1 MNNNSLGPL
10 LVRLGV
16 GIVMVVHGAGKLF
29 SVGPA
34 ASSIADFTGVI
45 ASLGLPAAS
54 IFAWLVAIIEFGGG
68 LLVLFGLLTRYA
80 AIAIAINMLV
90 ATVLV
95 HLPNGYLKS
104 ESTLVLFLAALSL
117 VVSGAGKLSVAQV
130 VFDREMSWP
139 VSTHS

>member
-16 GIVMVVHGAGKLF
+16 GIVMIAHGAGKLF
-29 SVGPA
+29 EIGPA
-34 ASSIADFTGVI
+34 AMPITKLTGLIV
-45 ASLGLPAAS
+45 SHGLPAAS
-54 IFAWLVAIIEFGGG
+54 LFAWLVGIVEFGGG
-68 LLVLFGLLTRYA
+68 LLVLFGLFTRYA
-80 AIAIAINMLV
+80 ALAIAINMLV

-95 HLPNGYLKS
+95 HLPNGYTKS
-104 ESTLVLFLAALSL
+104 ELTLVLFLAALSL
-117 VVSGAGKLSVAQV
+117 VASGAGTLSVAQV